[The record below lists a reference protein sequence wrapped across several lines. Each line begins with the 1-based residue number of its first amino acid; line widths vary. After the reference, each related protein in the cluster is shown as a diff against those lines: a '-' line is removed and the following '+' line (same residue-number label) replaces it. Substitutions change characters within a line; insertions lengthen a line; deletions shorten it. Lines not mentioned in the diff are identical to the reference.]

1 MTFVASTH
9 VTKRPR
15 YIDSGRVPISC
26 HRTSWHP
33 VATPPRIMET
43 TGQVSHTGT
52 SDYPHYRGYSQGN
65 GRCLSRLGFGRI
77 RFRMIVI
84 VAGLVFDRR
93 DVVDGAVEVF
103 VEVFGCCTSYEV
115 PQVLFRFETTYG
127 AQPTPMPRL
136 PQHRLPHQ
144 THDSG
149 IHTLNPHTC
158 NLRTSKIEK
167 RKKPK
172 ATPSFEFVTSGRCSS

>member
-9 VTKRPR
+9 VTKRPGYR
-15 YIDSGRVPISC
+15 FRPCPYQLSSNVLAPGGN
-26 HRTSWHP
+26 T
-33 VATPPRIMET
+33 PRIMET

-93 DVVDGAVEVF
+93 DVVDGA

-167 RKKPK
+167 RKKPEN
-172 ATPSFEFVTSGRCSS
+172 TPSFEFVTSGRCSL